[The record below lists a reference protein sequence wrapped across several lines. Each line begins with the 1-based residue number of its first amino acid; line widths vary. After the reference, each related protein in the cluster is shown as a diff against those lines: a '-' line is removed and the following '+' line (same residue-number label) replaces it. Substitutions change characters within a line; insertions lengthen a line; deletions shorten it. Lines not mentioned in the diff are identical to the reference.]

1 MAVTIDQ
8 LKDALIQ
15 DEIVM
20 YLKSV
25 SPAELLDHYL
35 TATTDIEEDA
45 DNYLPSGM
53 TSEIEIM
60 IQFAI
65 DRINYSRLKSAG
77 SGLIEGCLEN

>member
-8 LKDALIQ
+8 LKEAIIQ
-15 DEIVM
+15 EEIIM

-45 DNYLPSGM
+45 DHYLPSGA
-53 TSEIEIM
+53 TTDIEIL
-60 IQFAI
+60 IQSAM
-65 DRINYSRLKSAG
+65 DKINYSRLRSGG
-77 SGLIEGCLEN
+77 SIKGSLEN